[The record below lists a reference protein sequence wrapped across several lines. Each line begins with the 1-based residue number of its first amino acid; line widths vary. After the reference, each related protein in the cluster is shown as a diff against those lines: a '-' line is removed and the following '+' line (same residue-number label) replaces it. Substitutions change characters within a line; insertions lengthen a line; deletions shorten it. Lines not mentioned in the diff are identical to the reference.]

1 MFLKP
6 SDINSAQAAV
16 EQEQRHVSFS
26 VLFLAEIEKQL
37 DAALKLDSFLTPPAS
52 PEDQTA
58 EGVLS
63 SIRFKLHRFSDVYLV
78 VDDIDCL
85 WVLPKEY
92 LQVEEHLEALRSH
105 GVRVLV
111 TSRIPFRFPLIAT
124 TCDVRLEG
132 DDDGDCEYDDEEDED
147 SNNPKHSHDEENDRA
162 EGGLVTWWSCDQDDH
177 EGLNVPFFICSN
189 CKTAGFG
196 CGNSY
201 VRFCTYLPT
210 YIITREWYLGTWSSF
225 SLTLI
230 FNYLQVTPPRRLLWD
245 PPSDNTRHQQ
255 RA

>member
-1 MFLKP
+1 VFLKP

-210 YIITREWYLGTWSSF
+210 YLHYHARMVLGHLVLV
-225 SLTLI
+225 LTDTDI
-230 FNYLQVTPPRRLLWD
+230 
-245 PPSDNTRHQQ
+245 
-255 RA
+255 